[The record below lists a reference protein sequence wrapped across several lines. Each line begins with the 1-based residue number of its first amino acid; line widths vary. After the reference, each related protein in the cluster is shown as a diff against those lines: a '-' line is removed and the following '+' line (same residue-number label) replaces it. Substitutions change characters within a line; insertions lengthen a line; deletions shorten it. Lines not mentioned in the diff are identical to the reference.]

1 MEWKTV
7 KELIPKYDFD
17 EKPLPTLEEDVDDY
31 NSIKQEPRN
40 GIECPLCL
48 NKEAIKR
55 IVDGEVKVEK
65 CKCRNQRDYYDRAK
79 MCGMGDLV
87 NLKLDDYV
95 ASEDWQKKIKETAI
109 HFINSNHTN
118 WFVAI
123 GQVGSGKT
131 TICSIVANEL
141 MKTKTVIY
149 VVWNDYLAKMR
160 RLYRNEQEDYID
172 MIRFVEVLYLD
183 DVLKSTNQQDT
194 QELFNLLNYRY
205 NNKKITIISS
215 EKNIKDIFAIDE
227 GIASRIIERAG
238 DYLLTFKKDINKNQR
253 VKGIE
258 L

>member
-1 MEWKTV
+1 MKDLMPV
-7 KELIPKYDFD
+7 IDFD
-17 EKPLPTLEEDVDDY
+17 DKPLPTLEEEVNDY
-31 NSIKQEPRN
+31 NSIRYEPRN
-40 GIECPLCL
+40 KIECPLCL
-48 NKEAIKR
+48 NKEVIKR
-55 IVDGEVKVEK
+55 VIDGEVKVEK

-79 MCGMGDLV
+79 ASGMGDLV
-87 NLKLDDYV
+87 NLKIDDYEV
-95 ASEDWQKKIKETAI
+95 NEEWQKKIKETAI
-109 HFINSNHTN
+109 HYLASNLSN
-118 WFVAI
+118 WFVAL

-141 MKTKTVIY
+141 MKAKNVIY

-172 MIRFVEVLYLD
+172 AIRFVEVLYLD

-215 EKNIKDIFAIDE
+215 EKNMQELFTIDE
-227 GIASRIIERAG
+227 GIASRIAERAG
-238 DYLLTFKKDINKNQR
+238 DYLLTFKKDIKKNQR
-253 VKGIE
+253 IKGIE